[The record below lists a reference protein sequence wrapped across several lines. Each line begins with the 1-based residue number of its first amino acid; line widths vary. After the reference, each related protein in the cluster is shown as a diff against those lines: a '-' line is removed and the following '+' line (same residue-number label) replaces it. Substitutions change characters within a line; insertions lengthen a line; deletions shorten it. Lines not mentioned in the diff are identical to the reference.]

1 MSAKSKSSLSGTPNT
16 KSSPATPRRTVPKL
30 VPKPSGDS
38 VSSLQNGRLS
48 IDRSPGSVTSKPK
61 IPSPR
66 VTTPTEKKITRL
78 VRPSSELQA
87 ELSQAQE
94 DLKKAN
100 EKLVLVEKEKANAFE
115 EVKEAKR
122 LCDEANEKL
131 REALA
136 AQKVAEENSEIEKF
150 RALEMEQVGI
160 DVTNTKEEEWGKE
173 LEALRNQRA
182 ADVAALLSTSEEL
195 QKVKQELAMTCASKN
210 QALKHADDATKI
222 AEIHA
227 EKVEAL
233 SGELLHMKKELDSRI
248 EMESKLA
255 SELKLE
261 IDSLKEELEKAKNFE
276 EKLVENEA
284 TLEQVN
290 VDLEASKMAE
300 FYSCNLVGELH
311 VRVEDLTFQAEEAN
325 RLEKAAS
332 ESLGL
337 ITKQLEENKE
347 LLNDA
352 KSEIAVL
359 GEKVGLLEISSE
371 RQKGDLEESECCLKR
386 AKEEASEMVKKVE
399 FLESEL
405 EAIKEEKTQA
415 LENEKLAEANL
426 KTLLEEKNELVNELE
441 TSRDEEEKS
450 KKALDS
456 LASALHEVSTESR
469 EAKEKLISIQVE
481 IENYE
486 TEMEDLKLVLKST
499 NEKYESMLEDG
510 KNEINALTRSV
521 EQSKQECRNLRE
533 ELEEKEQQ
541 LMNSVKKSEE
551 EKSHMGNEIN
561 RLINLLKVAE
571 EEACG
576 TREEGDRWRKSFKE
590 ADLEVVSL
598 KGVIDEVKA
607 EIMRLNEN
615 LNETENEFQKVLLEN
630 EDLRKREA
638 ISHEKIEELSK
649 MLEDALA
656 KKQEE
661 ENELTDSEKDY
672 DVLPKVIEFSE
683 QNGTGEEKP
692 NVELLSQPINEKLKL
707 DYLSNSG
714 EREFTFENSIEK
726 VKEKDNADSTVVDLK
741 MWESCKIDAKD
752 FSPDGEPEQESFE
765 DDLESKTESG
775 SDLYDQV
782 NGVSSTENVGNCGS
796 PPSKSSSQKKKK
808 ALLQKFGSLLKKK
821 GSNNQK

>member
-1 MSAKSKSSLSGTPNT
+1 M
-16 KSSPATPRRTVPKL
+16 
-30 VPKPSGDS
+30 
-38 VSSLQNGRLS
+38 
-48 IDRSPGSVTSKPK
+48 
-61 IPSPR
+61 
-66 VTTPTEKKITRL
+66 
-78 VRPSSELQA
+78 RPSSELQA
-87 ELSQAQE
+87 ELTQAQE

-100 EKLVLVEKEKANAFE
+100 EKLVLVEKEKEDAFE
-115 EVKEAKR
+115 EAKEAKR

-131 REALA
+131 REALV

-150 RALEMEQVGI
+150 RALEMEQVGV
-160 DVTNTKEEEWGKE
+160 DVTNTKEEELERE
-173 LEALRNQRA
+173 LEAMRNEHA
-182 ADVAALLSTSEEL
+182 ADVAALLSTNEEL
-195 QKVKQELAMTCASKN
+195 EKVKQELAMTCAAKN

-233 SGELLHMKKELDSRI
+233 SGELLRLKTELDSRM
-248 EMESKLA
+248 EVESKLV

-261 IDSLKEELEKAKNFE
+261 IDSLREHLEKAKIFE

-284 TLEQVN
+284 MLEKVN

-300 FYSCNLVGELH
+300 FYACNLVRELH
-311 VRVEDLTFQAEEAN
+311 ERVEELTFQAEEAN
-325 RLEKAAS
+325 TLEKTAS

-337 ITKQLEENKE
+337 ITKQLEESKE

-352 KSEIAVL
+352 KSEITIL
-359 GEKVGLLEISSE
+359 GEKVGLLEITNE
-371 RQKGDLEESECCLKR
+371 RQKGDLQESEHCLER

-405 EAIKEEKTQA
+405 EVMKEEKIQA
-415 LENEKLAEANL
+415 LKDAKLAEANL
-426 KTLLEEKNELVNELE
+426 KSLLEEKNELVNELG
-441 TSRDEEEKS
+441 TSRNEEEKS
-450 KKALDS
+450 KKALES

-469 EAKEKLISIQVE
+469 EVKEKLISIQVE
-481 IENYE
+481 HENYE
-486 TEMEDLKLVLKST
+486 KEIADLNLVLKST
-499 NEKYESMLEDG
+499 NEKYESMLEDA
-510 KNEINALTRSV
+510 KNEINSLTHSV
-521 EQSKQECRNLRE
+521 EQSKQDCCNLRA
-533 ELEEKEQQ
+533 ELEEKEQH
-541 LMNSVKKSEE
+541 LMKSVKKSEE
-551 EKSHMGNEIN
+551 ENSHMENEIN
-561 RLINLLKVAE
+561 RLINLLKLAE

-576 TREEGDRWRKSFKE
+576 TREEGDRWKKSFKE

-598 KGVIDEVKA
+598 KGVVDEVSA
-607 EIMRLNEN
+607 EVARLNEN
-615 LNETENEFQKVLLEN
+615 LNDMEDEFQKVLLEN

-638 ISHEKIEELSK
+638 TSHEKIDELSK
-649 MLEDALA
+649 MLEEALA

-692 NVELLSQPINEKLKL
+692 SVELLSQPINEKLKL

-726 VKEKDNADSTVVDLK
+726 VKEKDSTEVDIK

-752 FSPDGEPEQESFE
+752 FSPDLEPERESFE
-765 DDLESKTESG
+765 DEVESKTEG
-775 SDLYDQV
+775 D
-782 NGVSSTENVGNCGS
+782 GVSSTENVGNGGTS
-796 PPSKSSSQKKKK
+796 PSKSSSQKKKK
-808 ALLQKFGSLLKKK
+808 ALLHKFGSLLKKK